1 MALLTLKDIR
11 LAVGDR
17 QLLDGVSLVVE
28 EGQRIGLLG
37 PNGCGKSTLLQ
48 ILAGVLEPDAGAR
61 TERRDLRL
69 GYLAQDPELR
79 LLRWS
84 RPYG

>member
-37 PNGCGKSTLLQ
+37 PNGCGK
-48 ILAGVLEPDAGAR
+48 
-61 TERRDLRL
+61 
-69 GYLAQDPELR
+69 
-79 LLRWS
+79 
-84 RPYG
+84 

>member
-48 ILAGVLEPDAGAR
+48 ILAGVLEPDA
-61 TERRDLRL
+61 
-69 GYLAQDPELR
+69 
-79 LLRWS
+79 
-84 RPYG
+84 YG